1 MKIKII
7 TKGLSNNY
15 YLVLTDMR
23 VPQGDHEDFKFLGI
37 SNTSRQDFG
46 HLGSSIDCIYPFF
59 LWKNPGVMLIVAV
72 PRPWGSSALY
82 LIWWQY
88 NFKDQHILVWLRMIF
103 KCHVAVDL
111 ESVILIF
118 SNYIYALLTKR
129 EVKKAG
135 YWPSS
140 FLPLLDSKMTLR
152 SIKTP
157 TRIQLSW
164 PNKLGQKR
172 ICFMAK
178 KRTCSCRTDM
188 GNPERPR
195 WAHFACSSNQ
205 SEQTIRFFLPT
216 CGFNHIMR

>member
-1 MKIKII
+1 MQQ
-7 TKGLSNNY
+7 L
-15 YLVLTDMR
+15 LHVLTDMR

-59 LWKNPGVMLIVAV
+59 LWKKPGVMLIVTV

-88 NFKDQHILVWLRMIF
+88 NFNDQNILLLLRMII
-103 KCHVAVDL
+103 KWL
-111 ESVILIF
+111 TLLLIWKVSYWFF

-140 FLPLLDSKMTLR
+140 FLPFLGSTMNLR

-157 TRIQLSW
+157 KRIQLSW
-164 PNKLGQKR
+164 PNKLGQ
-172 ICFMAK
+172 
-178 KRTCSCRTDM
+178 
-188 GNPERPR
+188 
-195 WAHFACSSNQ
+195 
-205 SEQTIRFFLPT
+205 
-216 CGFNHIMR
+216 

>member
-1 MKIKII
+1 MKES
-7 TKGLSNNY
+7 GGYAHSSRAAALGQLSI
-15 YLVLTDMR
+15 
-23 VPQGDHEDFKFLGI
+23 VPHMMTVQLYWPTHFTMAEDDY
-37 SNTSRQDFG
+37 Q
-46 HLGSSIDCIYPFF
+46 
-59 LWKNPGVMLIVAV
+59 MA
-72 PRPWGSSALY
+72 
-82 LIWWQY
+82 
-88 NFKDQHILVWLRMIF
+88 
-103 KCHVAVDL
+103 HVVVDL

-118 SNYIYALLTKR
+118 SNYIYASLTKR

-195 WAHFACSSNQ
+195 WAHFACSGNH